1 MHKIIYLILFVSL
14 VLGGYSL
21 YCKSMSVFSS
31 DESNRE
37 VVLILDTDIDSD
49 VDDVGTLAMLHTL
62 ADEKIVKILGIVVTS
77 DDVYAAQ
84 CVDAINH
91 FYSRP
96 DIPIGVEKDIEL
108 RHHSKYTKEISE
120 EFDSDLGVGQKLE
133 DATRLYR
140 RLLTEQKDGAVVVVT
155 VGHLTNLKNLLE
167 SKPDD
172 ISPLSGLE
180 LVERK
185 VKLWSCMGGRF
196 PEGKEAN
203 FYRPDPQSTVVCVEN
218 WSGPVVFAGWEIGND
233 IITGGEYLKS
243 SLPIH
248 HPVRRGYQLYNDFQG
263 RQSWD
268 QAALLYA
275 VFPTSPYWSI
285 EDKGL
290 CLVAADGSNR
300 WEKGLMRNHG
310 YLIPRMPV
318 DKISQKLD
326 ELMVGV
332 YKADDN

>member
-1 MHKIIYLILFVSL
+1 MKKIVYLILLMTVAWGSYLLLCKLLSVVSTS
-14 VLGGYSL
+14 VGGG
-21 YCKSMSVFSS
+21 
-31 DESNRE
+31 E
-37 VVLILDTDIDSD
+37 VVVILDTDIDSD

-62 ADEKIVKILGIVVTS
+62 ADNNIVKILGIVVTS
-77 DDVYAAQ
+77 DDVYAAN

-91 FYSRP
+91 FYNRP

-120 EFDSDLGVGQKLE
+120 EFDHDLGVGQKLE

-140 RLLTEQKDGAVVVVT
+140 RLLTEQKDGSVVVVT

-172 ISPLSGLE
+172 ISPLSGVE

-185 VKLWSCMGGRF
+185 VKLWSCMGGKF

-203 FYRPDPQSTVVCVEN
+203 FYRPDPKSTVVCVEN
-218 WSGPVVFAGWEIGND
+218 WPGPVVFAGWEIGNE

-243 SLPIH
+243 SLPVQ

-275 VFPTSPYWSI
+275 VFPSSSYWSI

-290 CLVAADGSNR
+290 CLVEADGSNR
-300 WEKGLMRNHG
+300 WEKGLKRNHG
-310 YLIPRMPV
+310 YLLPRMPS
-318 DKISQKLD
+318 DEIAQKLD
-326 ELMVGV
+326 ELMVGL
-332 YKADDN
+332 YNIEE